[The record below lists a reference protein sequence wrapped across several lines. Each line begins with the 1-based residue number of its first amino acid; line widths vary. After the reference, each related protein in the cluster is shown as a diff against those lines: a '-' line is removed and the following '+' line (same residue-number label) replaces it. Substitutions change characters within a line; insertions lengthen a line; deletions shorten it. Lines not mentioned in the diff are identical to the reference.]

1 MSKGSTETV
10 EITTFL
16 KLLMIILIFFG
27 AVFIITSKFIVNKTA
42 TTQPETSYNE
52 IIGSAILKQNE
63 SEYYVLLYNSK
74 GDLKDYYSDL
84 RDKYLS
90 SNKGVKLYFVDL
102 NNALNSKF
110 ITTDKSILDVTDITK
125 LKVNDGTLLKV
136 KNNKI
141 TDYKETYKEIKNTL
155 EL

>member
-1 MSKGSTETV
+1 MNKESTEMV

-16 KLLMIILIFFG
+16 KILMIILIFFG
-27 AVFIITSKFIVNKTA
+27 AIFIITSKFIVNKTA

-74 GDLKDYYSDL
+74 GTLKDYYSEL

-90 SNKGVKLYFVDL
+90 STTTVKLYFVDL
-102 NNALNSKF
+102 NNTLNSKF
-110 ITTDKSILDVTDITK
+110 ITTDKSTLNVTDITK
-125 LKVNDGTLLKV
+125 LKVNDGTLLRIKD
-136 KNNKI
+136 NKI
-141 TDYKETYKEIKNTL
+141 SDYKETYKEIKNTL